1 MRSGFV
7 RPIAAAIAA
16 AGLGIAASP
25 AGADDIAD
33 FYGGRTLTVVVPVTP
48 GGTFHLYGQLVQ
60 SHIGRFIPGN
70 PTVILQ
76 NRPGAGGV
84 TSNAFM
90 ANAAPR
96 DGTVFA
102 EINPGTMTYPLV
114 RPSHYDPRT
123 FEWIGSVAVRG
134 YVGAVWHTVET
145 DTIDKM
151 KKTQV
156 ILGATGTGSQNYQI
170 PMLMNH
176 LIGTKFKLVTGYKGG
191 GEVNLAIE
199 RGEVQGRANF
209 YEGFVGA
216 TPQWIQGHKLKFFF
230 VVGPPVPELPNVPRL
245 KDVITSKEGR
255 QMLNLIDSTLQIGQA
270 FFLPPGTPKARVD
283 AMTAAFARMVKD
295 KDFLV
300 DAEKRRLMIAPKAPP
315 DIRKEIAE
323 AYATP
328 PAIVK
333 DFAHILGLDQARGGK
348 KGKKKS

>member
-1 MRSGFV
+1 MRSGPV
-7 RPIAAAIAA
+7 RLTAAAIIAAALGTAA
-16 AGLGIAASP
+16 MP
-25 AGADDIAD
+25 AFADDVAD
-33 FYGGRTLTVVVPVTP
+33 FYGSRTVTVVVPVTP

-60 SHIGRFIPGN
+60 AHIGKFIPGN

-90 ANAAPR
+90 ANAAPK

-102 EINPGTMTYPLV
+102 EINPGTMTYPLM
-114 RPSHYDPRT
+114 RPAHYDPRK

-134 YVGAVWHTVET
+134 YVGAVWHTVKA
-145 DTIDKM
+145 DTIEKM
-151 KKTQV
+151 KHTQV

-170 PMLMNH
+170 PKLMNH
-176 LIGTKFKLVTGYKGG
+176 LIGTKYKLVTGYKGG

-199 RGEVQGRANF
+199 RGEIQGRANF

-230 VVGPPVPELPNVPRL
+230 VVGPPVPELKNVPNL
-245 KDVITSKEGR
+245 KDVITSKDGR
-255 QMLNLIDSTLQIGQA
+255 QMLNLIDATLQIGQA

-283 AMTAAFARMVKD
+283 ALTTAFARMVKD
-295 KDFLV
+295 KAFLAE
-300 DAEKRRLMIAPKAPP
+300 AEKRRLIIAPRTPP
-315 DIRKEIAE
+315 EIRKEIAE

-328 PAIVK
+328 PGIVK
-333 DFAHILGLDQARGGK
+333 EFAHILGIDQAGGGK

>member
-1 MRSGFV
+1 MHSWLFRL
-7 RPIAAAIAA
+7 IAAAATTAALASVTAPAA
-16 AGLGIAASP
+16 A
-25 AGADDIAD
+25 DDVAN
-33 FYGGRTLTVVVPVTP
+33 FYNGRTVTVVVPVTP

-60 SHIGRFIPGN
+60 AHIGKFIPGN

-84 TSNAFM
+84 TSNAYM
-90 ANAAPR
+90 ANAAPK

-102 EINPGTMTYPLV
+102 EINPGTMTYPLM
-114 RPSHYDPRT
+114 RPSRYDPRT

-134 YVGAVWHTVET
+134 YVGAVWHTVKA
-145 DTIDKM
+145 DTIEKM
-151 KKTQV
+151 KNTQV

-170 PMLMNH
+170 PTLMNH
-176 LIGTKFKLVTGYKGG
+176 LIGTKYKLVTGYKGG

-216 TPQWIQGHKLKFFF
+216 TPQWIQGNKLKFFF
-230 VVGPPVPELPNVPRL
+230 VVGPPVPELHGVPNL
-245 KDVITSKEGR
+245 KDVITSNEGR
-255 QMLNLIDSTLQIGQA
+255 QMLNLIDSTLQIGQG

-283 AMTAAFARMVKD
+283 ALTEAFARMVKD
-295 KDFLV
+295 KSFL
-300 DAEKRRLMIAPKAPP
+300 AEAAKRRLVIAPRTPP
-315 DIRKEIAE
+315 EIRMQIAA

-333 DFAHILGLDQARGGK
+333 EFAHILGMDQSGRGR